1 MMFAGKAAARVE
13 ADRILA
19 AFTGAGAEVVE
30 TAILQP
36 ADVLLDLY
44 GEDIRARAYVT
55 SDPLRGEMMLRPDFT
70 VPLVQMHMAAGA
82 GLGRYAYAGEVFRR
96 QEISADRPNEFIQVG
111 FELFGDADEAAADA
125 EVYATITAAL
135 GDLRLQA
142 AMGDI
147 GILLSAVRAL
157 ETSDARKAA
166 LLRHVWRPRRFR
178 LLLDRFGGRQ
188 AMPDHMQALL
198 AQADPLAGAPAA
210 FGLRGADEVT
220 DRLDALREDALTPP
234 IPAHQMAL
242 FDEILAVAAPVP
254 QALAELRAIAARFDG
269 IAAAVDRL
277 ALRLDAL
284 TARGVDLSEV
294 AFETTFGRTALEY
307 YDGFVFGLYA
317 AGRHFPPVATGG
329 RYDALTRVLGQGR
342 AVPAVGGVI
351 RPEIIVGLKGA

>member
-1 MMFAGKAAARVE
+1 MIPTASKAAARAEAARILALFTAAGAEIVE
-13 ADRILA
+13 AD
-19 AFTGAGAEVVE
+19 
-30 TAILQP
+30 ILQP

-55 SDPLRGEMMLRPDFT
+55 NDPLRGEMMLRPDFT

-82 GLGRYAYAGEVFRR
+82 GPGRYAYAGEVFRR
-96 QEISADRPNEFIQVG
+96 QEVSAGPAEFIQVG
-111 FELFGDADEAAADA
+111 FELFTEQAEADADA

-135 GDLRLQA
+135 GDLNVQA

-147 GILLSAVRAL
+147 GILVSAVRAL
-157 ETSDARKAA
+157 DTSDARKAA

-188 AMPDHMQALL
+188 PLPAPRADVL
-198 AQADPLAGAPAA
+198 ADAPPA
-210 FGLRGADEVT
+210 FGLRSMDEVAA
-220 DRLDALREDALTPP
+220 RLDAMREDAATPP
-234 IPAHQMAL
+234 IPPAQMAL
-242 FDEILAVAAPVP
+242 FDEILAVAAPAP
-254 QALAELRAIAARFDG
+254 QALRELRDIASRYAG
-269 IAAAVDRL
+269 IAPAVARL
-277 ALRLDAL
+277 SLRMEAL
-284 TARGVDLSEV
+284 TARGIDLAEV

-317 AGRHFPPVATGG
+317 AGRHFPPVASGG

-351 RPEIIVGLKGA
+351 RPEIVVGLKGA